1 MIHLNGKY
9 YTHNQ
14 ILNFDTNDC
23 EEYIRDAFHFL
34 KAWAGGC
41 ENFEIRTSGSTGPPK
56 LISLARQVM
65 ETSALN
71 TGRFLDWKGG
81 ESALMVLPARFI
93 AGKMMLVRAIVWQ
106 LELEIQPPASK
117 IEPLRNYHFTALT
130 PMQAKLS
137 FSSLHRF
144 GQIILGGE
152 AVTTSFTEQLQEIPA
167 AVWHTYGMTETASH
181 VAMKRLNGLEPQ
193 NCFNALQGITFSVD
207 FRDCLQIHASFLTDQ
222 LQTNDVVRLINN
234 QQFEWLGRWDDV
246 INTGG
251 IKVFPQQIEE
261 KLKPYII
268 VPYYVT
274 SISHAVFGEA
284 VALVIQGEG
293 PIPDLSM
300 LEKYEK
306 PVEVIREHRFEFTPT
321 GKIVRKKY

>member
-9 YTHNQ
+9 YSHNQ

-23 EEYIRDAFHFL
+23 EENIRDAFRFL

-41 ENFEIRTSGSTGPPK
+41 ENFELQTSGSTGAPK
-56 LISLARQVM
+56 LISLTRQAM

-71 TGRFLDWKGG
+71 TGRFLEWREG
-81 ESALMVLPARFI
+81 ESALMVLPARYI

-106 LELEIQPPASK
+106 LELEIQSPAS
-117 IEPLRNYHFTALT
+117 IVEPRRNYHFTALT

-137 FSSLHRF
+137 FSNLHRF

-152 AVTTSFTEQLQEIPA
+152 AVTSSFTKQLQEIPA

-181 VAMKRLNGLEPQ
+181 VAMKRLNGMTPEVY
-193 NCFNALQGITFSVD
+193 FTALPGITFSVD
-207 FRDCLQIHASFLTDQ
+207 FRDCLQIHASFLTDI
-222 LQTNDVVRLINN
+222 LKTNDVVRLKNN

-251 IKVFPQQIEE
+251 IKVFPLQIEE
-261 KLKPYII
+261 KLKPYIS

-274 SISHAVFGEA
+274 SVSHAVFGEA

-293 PIPDLSM
+293 PIPDVSM
-300 LEKYEK
+300 LEKYER
-306 PVEVIREHRFEFTPT
+306 PVEVIRERSLEYTPT